1 MLEKEFKVYDK
12 DLHQFTDIP
21 LCDILEHL
29 DFTNGRYVLTSDRYI
44 VLQYIGHFDTTE
56 HKLFEYDIVQTY
68 RQDNS
73 IWNTFYIHYIRKDSR
88 WNISIDL
95 IKYRKLR
102 KIGNVFENIDLLPE
116 RYQLK
121 VQQELGIK
129 LIKEEDF
136 KDGMT
141 FKTRH
146 GVVDLVKNK

>member
-1 MLEKEFKVYDK
+1 
-12 DLHQFTDIP
+12 
-21 LCDILEHL
+21 
-29 DFTNGRYVLTSDRYI
+29 
-44 VLQYIGHFDTTE
+44 LQYIGHFDTTE